1 MVSALVSSHPCRPAI
16 CSASC
21 HPVDT
26 CDAVSQTRPS
36 SPASWSAAPLGSSRL
51 VLRKSNLPF
60 GKGAGE
66 RSIPARSLSQRA
78 RSSLSSPG
86 QPRRQPFASSSSG
99 SGGSMSE
106 PLSSP
111 LIAAASSSGGVAGPS
126 SADTTAALTGRNGG
140 NGGARALQIAAVA
153 AAAVVAAAVGATAW
167 AGGPSS
173 IISVFAKSG
182 FTAAFSLIFVSEIGD
197 KTFFIAAL
205 LAMRHSKLLVLCGA
219 VSALGI
225 MSAISAGIGRL
236 FREVP
241 AQLQTSIPVGEYLA
255 CALLVWFGIK
265 SIQSALKMPATP
277 IGAAAPAAAAAA
289 AGGTAGAGAAEGDE
303 EEGELAE
310 AREFV
315 EKAEAEK
322 PVATTLEVFW
332 EAFSLIFLAEWGDRS
347 MLATIA
353 LGAAQNPVGVA
364 LGATVGHLLATGL
377 AVIGGALLSKHI
389 SERFVGIAGG
399 VLFFIFAAAT
409 IFGVF

>member
-1 MVSALVSSHPCRPAI
+1 MTQRVPKLSL
-16 CSASC
+16 
-21 HPVDT
+21 T
-26 CDAVSQTRPS
+26 CLTCQLGRPS
-36 SPASWSAAPLGSSRL
+36 SPASWSAAPLGSNRL
-51 VLRKSNLPF
+51 VPRQFNLPI
-60 GKGAGE
+60 GKSGGE
-66 RSIPARSLSQRA
+66 RSFPVRSLSQRA
-78 RSSLSSPG
+78 RSSLCSPG
-86 QPRRQPFASSSSG
+86 QPSRQPFSSSSSG
-99 SGGSMSE
+99 GGMSE
-106 PLSSP
+106 SLSSP
-111 LIAAASSSGGVAGPS
+111 LIAAASSGNVAGPS
-126 SADTTAALTGRNGG
+126 SSDSAVARNDGNGG
-140 NGGARALQIAAVA
+140 NGGARALRIAAVA
-153 AAAVVAAAVGATAW
+153 AAAVVAAAVGATVW

-241 AQLQTSIPVGEYLA
+241 AQLHTSIPVGEYLA
-255 CALLVWFGIK
+255 CALLVWFGIR
-265 SIQSALKMPATP
+265 SIQSALKLPASP
-277 IGAAAPAAAAAA
+277 MHSAPAAAAASAPA
-289 AGGTAGAGAAEGDE
+289 AGSAAGAAEGDE

-322 PVATTLEVFW
+322 PVATSLEVFW

-364 LGATVGHLLATGL
+364 MGATVGHLLATGL

-389 SERFVGIAGG
+389 SERFIGIAGG
-399 VLFFIFAAAT
+399 VLFLIFAAAT